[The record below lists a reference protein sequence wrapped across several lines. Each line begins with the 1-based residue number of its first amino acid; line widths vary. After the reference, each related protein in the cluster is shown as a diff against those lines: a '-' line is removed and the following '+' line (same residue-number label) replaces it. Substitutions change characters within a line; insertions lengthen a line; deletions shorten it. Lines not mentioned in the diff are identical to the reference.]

1 MSAKSFTIV
10 GSVLGQLVELV
21 YTYVLGTYSV
31 RIESSSLSLP
41 TKGYVEC
48 YVTDTLVTLKRKGVL
63 VVLGFIKEDSLR
75 NYRHTFNH
83 ITGGNYNCYYSS
95 FFKNLTFALVRWSRI
110 QTYQNQRIHTQVI
123 NKNRRMFTLC
133 PTY

>member
-41 TKGYVEC
+41 TKSGYVEC
-48 YVTDTLVTLKRKGVL
+48 YVTATLVTLKRKGVL
-63 VVLGFIKEDSLR
+63 VVLSFLRSDSLR
-75 NYRHTFNH
+75 NYPL
-83 ITGGNYNCYYSS
+83 
-95 FFKNLTFALVRWSRI
+95 FFSYAQVKNKLDVACVFLK
-110 QTYQNQRIHTQVI
+110 NQPLH
-123 NKNRRMFTLC
+123 LC
-133 PTY
+133 DSYVAKRNQSNVTIYRCNN

>member
-63 VVLGFIKEDSLR
+63 VVLSFLRDDSLR
-75 NYRHTFNH
+75 NYPL
-83 ITGGNYNCYYSS
+83 
-95 FFKNLTFALVRWSRI
+95 FFSYAQVKNKLDVACVFLKNQPLHLCDSYVTKRN
-110 QTYQNQRIHTQVI
+110 QTNVTIHTC
-123 NKNRRMFTLC
+123 NN
-133 PTY
+133 

>member
-41 TKGYVEC
+41 TKSGYVEC
-48 YVTDTLVTLKRKGVL
+48 YVMATLVTLKRKGVL
-63 VVLGFIKEDSLR
+63 VVQSFVRHVSLR
-75 NYRHTFNH
+75 NQY
-83 ITGGNYNCYYSS
+83 GN
-95 FFKNLTFALVRWSRI
+95 
-110 QTYQNQRIHTQVI
+110 
-123 NKNRRMFTLC
+123 M
-133 PTY
+133 

>member
-63 VVLGFIKEDSLR
+63 VVQSFVRHVSLR
-75 NYRHTFNH
+75 NYPL
-83 ITGGNYNCYYSS
+83 
-95 FFKNLTFALVRWSRI
+95 FFSYAQVKNKLDVACVFLKNQPLHLCDSYVTKRN
-110 QTYQNQRIHTQVI
+110 QTNVTIHTC
-123 NKNRRMFTLC
+123 NN
-133 PTY
+133 

>member
-63 VVLGFIKEDSLR
+63 VVQSFLRDVSLR
-75 NYRHTFNH
+75 NYPL
-83 ITGGNYNCYYSS
+83 
-95 FFKNLTFALVRWSRI
+95 FFSYAQVKNKLDVACVFLKNQPLHLCDSYVTKRN
-110 QTYQNQRIHTQVI
+110 QTNVTIHTC
-123 NKNRRMFTLC
+123 NN
-133 PTY
+133 

>member
-63 VVLGFIKEDSLR
+63 VVQSFLRDDSLR
-75 NYRHTFNH
+75 NYPL
-83 ITGGNYNCYYSS
+83 
-95 FFKNLTFALVRWSRI
+95 FFSYAQVKNKLDVACVFLKNQPLHLCDSYVTKRN
-110 QTYQNQRIHTQVI
+110 QTNGTIHTC
-123 NKNRRMFTLC
+123 NN
-133 PTY
+133 

>member
-63 VVLGFIKEDSLR
+63 VVLSFLRSDSLR
-75 NYRHTFNH
+75 NYPL
-83 ITGGNYNCYYSS
+83 
-95 FFKNLTFALVRWSRI
+95 FFSYAQVKNKLDVACVFLKNQPLHLCDSYVTKRN
-110 QTYQNQRIHTQVI
+110 QTNVTIHTC
-123 NKNRRMFTLC
+123 NN
-133 PTY
+133 

>member
-48 YVTDTLVTLKRKGVL
+48 YVTDTLVTLNRKGVL
-63 VVLGFIKEDSLR
+63 VVQSFLRDVSLR
-75 NYRHTFNH
+75 NYPL
-83 ITGGNYNCYYSS
+83 
-95 FFKNLTFALVRWSRI
+95 FFSYAQVKNKLDVACVFLK
-110 QTYQNQRIHTQVI
+110 NQPLH
-123 NKNRRMFTLC
+123 LC
-133 PTY
+133 DSYVAKRNQSNVTIYRCNN

>member
-63 VVLGFIKEDSLR
+63 VVLSFLRSDSLR
-75 NYRHTFNH
+75 NR
-83 ITGGNYNCYYSS
+83 
-95 FFKNLTFALVRWSRI
+95 
-110 QTYQNQRIHTQVI
+110 
-123 NKNRRMFTLC
+123 
-133 PTY
+133 

>member
-63 VVLGFIKEDSLR
+63 VVQSFVRHVSLR
-75 NYRHTFNH
+75 NYPL
-83 ITGGNYNCYYSS
+83 
-95 FFKNLTFALVRWSRI
+95 FFSYAQVKNKLDVACVFLK
-110 QTYQNQRIHTQVI
+110 NQPLH
-123 NKNRRMFTLC
+123 LC
-133 PTY
+133 DSYVAKRNQSNVTIYRCNN

>member
-63 VVLGFIKEDSLR
+63 VVLGFIKDVSLR
-75 NYRHTFNH
+75 NYPLISFNAQV
-83 ITGGNYNCYYSS
+83 
-95 FFKNLTFALVRWSRI
+95 KNILDVTCVFLK
-110 QTYQNQRIHTQVI
+110 YQPLH
-123 NKNRRMFTLC
+123 LC
-133 PTY
+133 DSYVTKRNHSNVTIYRCNN

>member
-10 GSVLGQLVELV
+10 GSVLGQVVELV

-63 VVLGFIKEDSLR
+63 VVQSFVRHVSLR
-75 NYRHTFNH
+75 NYPL
-83 ITGGNYNCYYSS
+83 
-95 FFKNLTFALVRWSRI
+95 FFSYAQVKNKLDVACVFLK
-110 QTYQNQRIHTQVI
+110 NQPLH
-123 NKNRRMFTLC
+123 LC
-133 PTY
+133 DSYVAKRNQSNVTIYRCNN

>member
-1 MSAKSFTIV
+1 MSAKSFTNV

-63 VVLGFIKEDSLR
+63 VVLSFLRSDSLR
-75 NYRHTFNH
+75 NYPL
-83 ITGGNYNCYYSS
+83 
-95 FFKNLTFALVRWSRI
+95 FFSYAQVKNKLDVACVFLKNQPLHLCDSYVAKRNQSNVT
-110 QTYQNQRIHTQVI
+110 TYRCN
-123 NKNRRMFTLC
+123 N
-133 PTY
+133 

>member
-41 TKGYVEC
+41 TKSGYVEC
-48 YVTDTLVTLKRKGVL
+48 YVMATLVTLKRKGVL
-63 VVLGFIKEDSLR
+63 VVQSFLRDVSLR
-75 NYRHTFNH
+75 NYPL
-83 ITGGNYNCYYSS
+83 
-95 FFKNLTFALVRWSRI
+95 FFSYAQVKNKLDVACVFLKNQPLHLCDSYVTKRN
-110 QTYQNQRIHTQVI
+110 QTNVTIHTC
-123 NKNRRMFTLC
+123 NN
-133 PTY
+133 